1 MERYIINDVVA
12 SIEKCKLPVALDKK
26 TVDSLQEKIQFRF
39 VDEGKK
45 SIGFELKERPES
57 KFSALVEFFNV
68 GDDERLVFE
77 GQFLSA
83 ISGSGS
89 ELKNITIFSSSA
101 LLSLMCFR
109 NVAGKVLKIKGKEY
123 RNVRFEYQNPIP
135 GSKGSPSNV
144 DITLFDGDT
153 LDTSTKVLFLESKFT
168 EPLTLGPQKDISDK
182 VYGYIYTILEADGF
196 FKRMDIK
203 YEKDKEGY
211 HKLTSDKAYCQG
223 VKQMI
228 SHYLG
233 ALAFAAEHSSIK
245 EVRLGT
251 ILYDN
256 FDDEDSEK
264 KISDYKEIYNE
275 LSKVLNKTD
284 VQKKIKEINP
294 KGWGKII
301 FPTMLE
307 ALTYKEVFT
316 KENPSFLDASVKS
329 FYRL

>member
-1 MERYIINDVVA
+1 MERTIINDVVA
-12 SIEKCKLPVALDKK
+12 SIEKCKLHVALDKK

-89 ELKNITIFSSSA
+89 ELKNITTFSSSA

-109 NVAGKVLKIKGKEY
+109 NVAGKVLKIK
-123 RNVRFEYQNPIP
+123 
-135 GSKGSPSNV
+135 
-144 DITLFDGDT
+144 
-153 LDTSTKVLFLESKFT
+153 
-168 EPLTLGPQKDISDK
+168 
-182 VYGYIYTILEADGF
+182 
-196 FKRMDIK
+196 
-203 YEKDKEGY
+203 
-211 HKLTSDKAYCQG
+211 
-223 VKQMI
+223 
-228 SHYLG
+228 
-233 ALAFAAEHSSIK
+233 
-245 EVRLGT
+245 
-251 ILYDN
+251 
-256 FDDEDSEK
+256 
-264 KISDYKEIYNE
+264 
-275 LSKVLNKTD
+275 
-284 VQKKIKEINP
+284 EINP
-294 KGWGKII
+294 KGWRGIT